1 MYELQGKVLLID
13 RGDADEL
20 FTRFGCT
27 NVKTWDAGTMVHRL
41 RRIPAFIDTEG
52 EVGDL
57 LPLVEL
63 IKHYKN
69 DIDIVLRNDT
79 VSRVPPIDFLEK
91 EIQRK
96 IGKKRTRSRRKRRRG
111 PLFSFEACHIP
122 PGSILTLKKNPEIT
136 CVVVGDPWIVDFGD
150 GTKASFTS
158 RTRDLL
164 DVKESTYLS
173 PMHYWCYNGK
183 LLKYYYKKYQN
194 TEEDQ
199 EKRKKELMTPP
210 WESMSE
216 EKVESKEVTDE

>member
-1 MYELQGKVLLID
+1 MYELQGKVLVVD

-20 FTRFGCT
+20 FARFGCT
-27 NVKTWDAGTMVHRL
+27 NVKTWDAATMVHRL
-41 RRIPAFIDTEG
+41 YRVPAFIDTDG

-57 LPLVEL
+57 QPLVDL
-63 IKHYKN
+63 IKTHKTN
-69 DIDIVLRNDT
+69 VDIVLRNDV
-79 VSRVPPIDFLEK
+79 VSTVPPISFLEK

-96 IGKKRTRSRRKRRRG
+96 IGKKRTRSRKKRKRG

-173 PMHYWCYNGK
+173 PMHYWCYQGK
-183 LLKYYYKKYQN
+183 LLKHYYKKYQN
-194 TEEDQ
+194 PDKQ
-199 EKRKKELMTPP
+199 DKDGSNKSTPP
-210 WESMSE
+210 WEDISA
-216 EKVESKEVTDE
+216 DEGGGN

>member
-1 MYELQGKVLLID
+1 MYELQGKVLLVD
-13 RGDADEL
+13 RSDADEL

-27 NVKTWDAGTMVHRL
+27 NVKLWDAATMVHRL
-41 RRIPAFIDTEG
+41 YRIPAFIDTDG

-63 IKHYKN
+63 IKRYKT

-79 VSRVPPIDFLEK
+79 SSKVPPISFLEK

-96 IGKKRTRSRRKRRRG
+96 IGKKRTRSRSKRKRG

-122 PGSILTLKKNPEIT
+122 SGATLTLKKDPSIT
-136 CVVVGDPWIVDFGD
+136 CTVVGDPWVVDFGD
-150 GTKASFTS
+150 GTKTSFTS

-173 PMHYWCYNGK
+173 PMHYWCYEGK
-183 LLKYYYKKYQN
+183 LLKYYYKKYQS
-194 TEEDQ
+194 TEQQDDNAEKED
-199 EKRKKELMTPP
+199 
-210 WESMSE
+210 SS
-216 EKVESKEVTDE
+216 EKVDKEGETENVSEQ

>member
-1 MYELQGKVLLID
+1 MYELEGKVLTID
-13 RGDADEL
+13 RSDADEL
-20 FTRFGCT
+20 FKRFGCA
-27 NVKTWDAGTMVHRL
+27 NVEKWDAATMVHRL
-41 RRIPAFIDTEG
+41 YRVPAFIDTEG

-57 LPLVEL
+57 LPLVEM
-63 IKHYKN
+63 IKRMKTKV
-69 DIDIVLRNDT
+69 DIVLRNDST
-79 VSRVPPIDFLEK
+79 SKVPPVEFLEK

-96 IGKKRTRSRRKRRRG
+96 IGKKRTRSRRKRKRG

-122 PGSILTLKKNPEIT
+122 PGSTLTLKRNPEIT

-164 DVKESTYLS
+164 DVKDSTYLS

-194 TEEDQ
+194 PDEPEKGEKENQTPIQEDVEQ
-199 EKRKKELMTPP
+199 EDG
-210 WESMSE
+210 
-216 EKVESKEVTDE
+216 DE